1 MYNLFARMKS
11 YVPTTRRFL
20 LDFNKS
26 FKFFH
31 PAIIWHFFQYWTE
44 IIPKFGSIRC
54 VIPPL
59 HNIYFQGH
67 FFMIRYIEY
76 WQQNNVIQCVHKFYL
91 IFKINYICTY
101 TSSLHMKLDKKRWL
115 WSCQK
120 LNSYL
125 LQIWPTASGHWSLRW
140 QILF

>member
-91 IFKINYICTY
+91 ICKTNCNWQKTMTLELPKILAHYFWCNKITRLLYRFYIT
-101 TSSLHMKLDKKRWL
+101 
-115 WSCQK
+115 
-120 LNSYL
+120 
-125 LQIWPTASGHWSLRW
+125 
-140 QILF
+140 LF

>member
-31 PAIIWHFFQYWTE
+31 PAIIWHFF
-44 IIPKFGSIRC
+44 SILDGNYSKIWQHPVC
-54 VIPPL
+54 NSKIFEKISLPPL
-59 HNIYFQGH
+59 YNIYFQGH

-76 WQQNNVIQCVHKFYL
+76 WQQNNVIQCVHNFYL
-91 IFKINYICTY
+91 LCKTNCNWQKTMTLELPNIEFL
-101 TSSLHMKLDKKRWL
+101 SSSDFG
-115 WSCQK
+115 
-120 LNSYL
+120 
-125 LQIWPTASGHWSLRW
+125 P
-140 QILF
+140 LFLV